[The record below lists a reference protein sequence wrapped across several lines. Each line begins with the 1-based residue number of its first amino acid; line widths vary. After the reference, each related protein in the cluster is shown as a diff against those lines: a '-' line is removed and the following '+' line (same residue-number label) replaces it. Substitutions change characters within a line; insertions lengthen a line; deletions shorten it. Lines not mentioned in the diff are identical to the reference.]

1 MMIRASEPP
10 MRLRLCVESVIL
22 SLCSFTDLSDLR
34 GFRCACDLDQQKL
47 LIRHVGGMS
56 TINVDKMTPAQCRAA
71 RGLLGITQSQLA
83 HAAGRGLSTV
93 VDFEKERRLVSLG
106 AVEAI
111 RAALERAGIEFIA
124 ENGGGEGLR
133 LRKPRHPKRK

>member
-1 MMIRASEPP
+1 
-10 MRLRLCVESVIL
+10 
-22 SLCSFTDLSDLR
+22 
-34 GFRCACDLDQQKL
+34 
-47 LIRHVGGMS
+47 
-56 TINVDKMTPAQCRAA
+56 MTPAQCRAA
-71 RGLLGITQSQLA
+71 RGLLEITQSQLA
-83 HAAGRGLSTV
+83 RAADLGLSTV

-111 RAALERAGIEFIA
+111 RAALERAGIEFID